1 MPEKTKFLIVDDHP
15 IIGVA
20 MELFLNNNFRN
31 VELTTAEGGKEALK
45 VLGNQKFDL
54 VILDANLPDSNVLSL
69 IPNIFSHDAHARILI
84 FTMFPE
90 NVLAKRLFSMNIS
103 GFLSKNSHDDEILKA
118 IKTILNGGKYISK
131 DFSDILI
138 SDFLCSNQGVN
149 PFEELSNREYQIMLE
164 MLKGKTAKEIS
175 NKLHLHNSSVST
187 YRQRVYEKVRV
198 DNNIDL
204 FKKAQLFGI
213 LD

>member
-1 MPEKTKFLIVDDHP
+1 MSKKIKFLVVDDHP

-20 MELFLNNNFRN
+20 MVLFLNNNFRN
-31 VELTTAEGGKEALK
+31 IEITTVGGGKDALK
-45 VLGNQKFDL
+45 ALSNQKFDL
-54 VILDANLPDSNVLSL
+54 IILDANLPDSNILSL
-69 IPNIFSHDAHARILI
+69 IPNIFSHDAGTKILI

-90 NVLAKRLFSMNIS
+90 NVLARRLFSMNIS
-103 GFLSKNSHDDEILKA
+103 GFLSKNAHDDEILKA
-118 IKTILNGGKYISK
+118 IKTILNGGKYISR

-138 SDFLCSNQGVN
+138 SDFLCSNQSVN
-149 PFEELSNREYQIMLE
+149 PFEELSHREYQIMLE
-164 MLKGKTAKEIS
+164 MLQGKTAKEIS